1 MEEQGAPTSETMA
14 KLRPYLLHGFP
25 VILFLFMFWQ
35 PAALQLTFLT
45 SGILINIQG
54 VLMRRPAVR
63 KRFGLTPLMKSRA
76 GSASPLSMWSA
87 MNPKPTPP
95 KPVPSTRQQILR
107 QQAAR
112 RKQRATES
120 ESRY

>member
-45 SGILINIQG
+45 SGLLINIQG

-63 KRFGLTPLMKSRA
+63 KRFGLTPLMKPGA
-76 GSASPLSMWSA
+76 GSANRLSMWSA
-87 MNPKPTPP
+87 INPKSTPP
-95 KPVPSTRQQILR
+95 KPVSSTRQQILR

-112 RKQRATES
+112 RRQSAIES